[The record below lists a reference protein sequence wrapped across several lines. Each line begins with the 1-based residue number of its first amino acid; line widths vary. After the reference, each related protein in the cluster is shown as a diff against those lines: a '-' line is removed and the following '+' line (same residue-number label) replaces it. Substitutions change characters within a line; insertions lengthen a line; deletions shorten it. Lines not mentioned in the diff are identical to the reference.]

1 MGNGGKVVGS
11 REGDPESE
19 IGTENPAKLLD
30 AESSHGDR
38 DAESVGDVSVVGAG
52 GEAEEAD
59 TEADAGGEVE
69 R

>member
-19 IGTENPAKLLD
+19 IGTENPAKLLHTEPGNRD
-30 AESSHGDR
+30 G